1 MPRNTCDE
9 GADPGAAIRT
19 STRSGACSTS
29 TNIRTYR
36 LPYTTHGKVASR
48 LRCPIRA
55 SSFGLCCTSTIRR
68 RTSIGATYNVAPTNS
83 NLRPGSGFP
92 TARGISC
99 SMSSKPPDIVQERW
113 INGTPVTDRRP
124 GRTQALTSGGS
135 SIGSDPRAIGNHTAM
150 RSPLGSPVTRR
161 RPSPCRE
168 PTSRHAMYENGSN
181 QWKNRPFGSAL
192 LVAVVMTARS
202 NDS

>member
-99 SMSSKPPDIVQERW
+99 SMSSKPRDVQERW

-150 RSPLGSPVTRR
+150 RSPLRSPN
-161 RPSPCRE
+161 S
-168 PTSRHAMYENGSN
+168 TSRAS
-181 QWKNRPFGSAL
+181 SAL
-192 LVAVVMTARS
+192 TSSSNRLNHSFSSRRTRS
-202 NDS
+202 ASSRCSMSS